1 MKGKGRNRKR
11 LIRLVTFPFTALCK
25 ARDFY
30 VRSMTDCSGRV
41 GVGNVAGVGPM
52 HGGRLPKNFSVG
64 SLRSNE
70 SDDFRELVRASSS
83 TNGVRSAD
91 LDLLAR
97 ERMKRAASDPGGMPR
112 SCSVGMGKID
122 EDAPFVS
129 GEDNGF
135 GGSIVKSLPGFEGPL
150 PFHLETGYIGVGESE
165 EVQLFYYFIKTESN
179 PEEDPLFLWISGGPG
194 CSSWFG
200 VVYDIVKF
208 CKCRKQN
215 LRRAAMK
222 GKGRNRKRLIR
233 LVTFPFTALCKARDF
248 YVRSMTDCS
257 GRVGVGNVAGVGPM
271 HGGRLPKNFSVGS
284 LRSNESDDFREL
296 VRASSSTNGVR
307 SADLDLLARERMKR
321 AASDPG
327 GMPRSCSVGMGKI
340 DEDAPFVSGEDNGF
354 GGSIVKSLP
363 GFEGPLPFHLETGY
377 IGVGESEEVQLFYY
391 FIKTE
396 SNPEEDPLFLWISGG
411 PGCSSWFGVVY
422 DIGPLSVDAVDYNG
436 SLPTLSLNPFSWT
449 KVANFIFLDLPV
461 GTGFSYATTPQA
473 NSSDSLQAAN
483 HGYQFIQKWL
493 DLHPEFV
500 SNPFYVSGDS
510 YSGITVPMITQVI
523 SDGIEAGITRI
534 NLKGYLLGNPFTTPD
549 NDDYQVPFAHNMGLI
564 PDELYESLVRNCKGK
579 YQDVNDQNSQC
590 LKDTETF
597 NQLISGIYTSHIL
610 EPICLDDS
618 DSAKLTKSYGLR
630 RSVTETFKRLRN
642 PTLLP
647 SVKCRI
653 NNDYCRMIG
662 IIYVSIGLMI
672 RVSDKPYM
680 FESGDHDMM
689 VPTIATEAWIK
700 TLNYSIV
707 DEWRQWM
714 VEGQVAGYTRTYS
727 NGMTFATVKGTGHIP
742 PEWKPLEC
750 LAMFKRWIAY
760 EAL

>member
-1 MKGKGRNRKR
+1 MKYTLCNCH
-11 LIRLVTFPFTALCK
+11 TF
-25 ARDFY
+25 
-30 VRSMTDCSGRV
+30 
-41 GVGNVAGVGPM
+41 
-52 HGGRLPKNFSVG
+52 LPLLLLLLLHLSP
-64 SLRSNE
+64 
-70 SDDFRELVRASSS
+70 ELYA
-83 TNGVRSAD
+83 
-91 LDLLAR
+91 
-97 ERMKRAASDPGGMPR
+97 
-112 SCSVGMGKID
+112 
-122 EDAPFVS
+122 
-129 GEDNGF
+129 
-135 GGSIVKSLPGFEGPL
+135 
-150 PFHLETGYIGVGESE
+150 
-165 EVQLFYYFIKTESN
+165 
-179 PEEDPLFLWISGGPG
+179 
-194 CSSWFG
+194 
-200 VVYDIVKF
+200 
-208 CKCRKQN
+208 
-215 LRRAAMK
+215 
-222 GKGRNRKRLIR
+222 
-233 LVTFPFTALCKARDF
+233 
-248 YVRSMTDCS
+248 
-257 GRVGVGNVAGVGPM
+257 
-271 HGGRLPKNFSVGS
+271 
-284 LRSNESDDFREL
+284 
-296 VRASSSTNGVR
+296 
-307 SADLDLLARERMKR
+307 
-321 AASDPG
+321 
-327 GMPRSCSVGMGKI
+327 
-340 DEDAPFVSGEDNGF
+340 

-534 NLKGYLLGNPFTTPD
+534 NLKGYLLGNPYTTP
-549 NDDYQVPFAHNMGLI
+549 NNNDYQVPFAHNMGLI

-579 YQDVNDQNSQC
+579 YQDVNDQNLQC

-647 SVKCRI
+647 GVKCRDDWYHLCEYWANDQSVREALYVREGTVGRWERCAWNVSFTKTV
-653 NNDYCRMIG
+653 NNTVPYHASLSTKGYRSL
-662 IIYVSIGLMI
+662 IY
-672 RVSDKPYM
+672 
-680 FESGDHDMM
+680 SGDHDMM

-707 DEWRQWM
+707 DKWRQWM